1 MQTESGDLEVVTTKL
16 RELNVARPIH
26 VYELGSGRAPANE
39 AEVLPSHDCPA
50 GDFHFLIAW
59 TLRPIVYNTLCAD
72 LRELSKME
80 AADRSSMSAF
90 GESPGAWV
98 YLVILV
104 LCNAVVTL
112 VIISLTGAFYQRC
125 RHRRMVANLGKEQ
138 PAVVKVAHGSV
149 TVLVPC
155 YLPNEQ
161 HILKGTVTHIM
172 ENLEYPE
179 PFLLILCYNTPKPL
193 AAEQELLPALEAT
206 RWPNGRTLRVLKVEG
221 SHSKAENLN
230 ACLPLIT
237 TETLVIYDADH
248 HPDPPSLMFAAE
260 MMRRK
265 DCHCVQGSTYLR
277 YKPTLLAKILD
288 AEFFVIFFCFFPAVQ
303 VSPRLPDAPA
313 DGATDGLRR
322 PPVPLMAPF
331 PAPP

>member
-1 MQTESGDLEVVTTKL
+1 M
-16 RELNVARPIH
+16 
-26 VYELGSGRAPANE
+26 
-39 AEVLPSHDCPA
+39 
-50 GDFHFLIAW
+50 
-59 TLRPIVYNTLCAD
+59 
-72 LRELSKME
+72 
-80 AADRSSMSAF
+80 SSDMPTSAF
-90 GESPGAWV
+90 GDSPGAWV
-98 YLVILV
+98 YLGILV

-112 VIISLTGAFYQRC
+112 VIISLTGAFFQRC

-206 RWPNGRTLRVLKVEG
+206 RWPHGRTLRVLKVEG

-303 VSPRLPDAPA
+303 VSPRLPDAPSE
-313 DGATDGLRR
+313 GATDGLRW
-322 PPVPLMAPF
+322 PLMALMASDGTLLPERL
-331 PAPP
+331 PERLVAMPRAVPHAHGRLRRLQCAVEDGDAAQVHVSSRRADGGYRAVRACAPRRYQDPLLPREPLG